1 MSSKTIAASLK
12 IKDGLSREE
21 LVGRKTK
28 NETTILKSLTKWH
41 NQSSKRN
48 FFIGELKSRTK

>member
-28 NETTILKSLTKWH
+28 KETEILKSLNDWH
-41 NQSSKRN
+41 SKSSKRN
-48 FFIGELKSRTK
+48 FFIGELKSRAK